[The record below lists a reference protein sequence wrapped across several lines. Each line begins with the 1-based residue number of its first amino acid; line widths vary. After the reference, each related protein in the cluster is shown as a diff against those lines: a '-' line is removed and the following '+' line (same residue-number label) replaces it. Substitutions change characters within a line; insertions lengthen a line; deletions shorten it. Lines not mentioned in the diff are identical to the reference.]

1 MMLSEL
7 YVVVTCSVSSLR
19 SLNLFCTRP
28 IAVSELLVWHLCLM
42 VTKVERE
49 MVTSIQYKQPWKLKI
64 HTWMTQRERFRS
76 ALGHN
81 HCAQQSVKSHSVA
94 ITP

>member
-49 MVTSIQYKQPWKLKI
+49 MVTSIQYKQP
-64 HTWMTQRERFRS
+64 
-76 ALGHN
+76 LGHN